1 MPAYDIILADH
12 TMKFP
17 YFSSR
22 KKIERLSREDEK
34 IFAEARE
41 LAQLRLEQSI
51 ADLRVWVPAM
61 NEMRDGRGSR
71 PLKKYTNL
79 F

>member
-1 MPAYDIILADH
+1 
-12 TMKFP
+12 MKLP

-22 KKIERLSREDEK
+22 KKIERLSRQDEK
-34 IFAEARE
+34 VFAEASE

-51 ADLRVWVPAM
+51 ADLRVWVPTM
-61 NEMRDGRGSR
+61 NDTPVARGAR
-71 PLKKYTNL
+71 PLKKFTNL

>member
-1 MPAYDIILADH
+1 
-12 TMKFP
+12 MKFP

-22 KKIERLSREDEK
+22 KKIERLSREDERV
-34 IFAEARE
+34 FAEASE

-51 ADLRVWVPAM
+51 ADLRVWIPAM
-61 NEMRDGRGSR
+61 NDTGDGRASR
-71 PLKKYTNL
+71 PLKKFTNL

>member
-1 MPAYDIILADH
+1 
-12 TMKFP
+12 MKLP

-22 KKIERLSREDEK
+22 KKIERLSRQDEK
-34 IFAEARE
+34 IFAEASE

-61 NEMRDGRGSR
+61 NDTQDARGPR
-71 PLKKYTNL
+71 PLKKLTNL

>member
-1 MPAYDIILADH
+1 
-12 TMKFP
+12 MKLP

-22 KKIERLSREDEK
+22 NKIESLSREDEK
-34 IFAEARE
+34 VFAEASE

-61 NEMRDGRGSR
+61 NDTRDGSGSR
-71 PLKKYTNL
+71 PLKKITNL

>member
-1 MPAYDIILADH
+1 
-12 TMKFP
+12 MKFP
-17 YFSSR
+17 YFSSL
-22 KKIERLSREDEK
+22 KKIGKLRRLDEK
-34 IFAEARE
+34 VFAEASE

-61 NEMRDGRGSR
+61 NDTRDGRGSR
-71 PLKKYTNL
+71 PLKKFTNL

>member
-1 MPAYDIILADH
+1 
-12 TMKFP
+12 MKLP

-22 KKIERLSREDEK
+22 KKIERLSRQDEK
-34 IFAEARE
+34 IFAEASE

-61 NEMRDGRGSR
+61 NDVQGARGPR
-71 PLKKYTNL
+71 PLKKFTNL

>member
-1 MPAYDIILADH
+1 
-12 TMKFP
+12 MKFP

-22 KKIERLSREDEK
+22 KKMERLSREDEK

-61 NEMRDGRGSR
+61 NDTCGMGAASR

>member
-1 MPAYDIILADH
+1 
-12 TMKFP
+12 MKLP

-22 KKIERLSREDEK
+22 KKIESLSREDERV
-34 IFAEARE
+34 FAEASE

-61 NEMRDGRGSR
+61 NDIRGGRGSR
-71 PLKKYTNL
+71 PLKKFTNP

>member
-1 MPAYDIILADH
+1 
-12 TMKFP
+12 MKLP

-22 KKIERLSREDEK
+22 KKIESLSREDERV
-34 IFAEARE
+34 FAEASE

-51 ADLRVWVPAM
+51 ADLRFWVPAM
-61 NEMRDGRGSR
+61 NDTRDGRVPR
-71 PLKKYTNL
+71 PLKKFTNL